1 MKCEHCDKKFHDTV
15 QLNNHLNIHLGLK
28 PHECTECAQ
37 AFTTRGELVRHT
49 RYKHTFEKVH
59 KCTECDYSSV
69 ELSKLKRH
77 MRVHTDERPYL
88 CGFCDYASRDTFKLK
103 RHMRIHT
110 GEKPYE
116 CPVCKQ
122 CFTQS
127 NSLKTHLK
135 VHNKQKNNDTMV
147 QSETI
152 GKRFKKNET
161 KGIDEKDEQATSSTL
176 SGIQGEVKK
185 LSALIVEPAQK
196 PVREDDKLWYSC
208 KDCFMRFLTQELLD
222 EHTAKHTGERPFKCD
237 ICGIRFSHKFAMK
250 QHIQSH
256 DPSHME
262 KVKQTILNTHKYL
275 RTSKSKQNASDGN
288 SAQIVAENSNDKS
301 VEEAIMPNE
310 TLSSTT

>member
-1 MKCEHCDKKFHDTV
+1 LKCEHCDKKFNDIV
-15 QLNNHLNIHLGLK
+15 QLTNHRNIHLGLK
-28 PHECTECAQ
+28 PHECDICAQ
-37 AFTTRGELVRHT
+37 AFTTRGELIRHT
-49 RYKHTFEKVH
+49 RYKHTFEKAH

-116 CPVCKQ
+116 CPICKH

-135 VHNKQKNNDTMV
+135 VHNKQKNSDTIA
-147 QSETI
+147 QSENDA
-152 GKRFKKNET
+152 KRPRKNESNA
-161 KGIDEKDEQATSSTL
+161 IKDQSLSPSSL

-196 PVREDDKLWYSC
+196 PVRDDDKLWYSC
-208 KDCFMRFLTQELLD
+208 KDCFMRFLTQDLLD

-256 DPSHME
+256 DPSHLE

-275 RTSKSKQNASDGN
+275 RTSKSKQNAIVN
-288 SAQIVAENSNDKS
+288 NTLVAENSSDKKNIQ
-301 VEEAIMPNE
+301 EAIKPSE
-310 TLSSTT
+310 TL